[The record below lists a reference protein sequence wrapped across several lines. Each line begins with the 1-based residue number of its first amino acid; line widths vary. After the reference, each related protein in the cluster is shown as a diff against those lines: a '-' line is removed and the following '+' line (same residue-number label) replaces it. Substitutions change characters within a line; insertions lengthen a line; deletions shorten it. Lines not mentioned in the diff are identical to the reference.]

1 MKLAAVFALVL
12 TSCTARKLGNALRPE
27 EVTLGRSTGTSS
39 LSGQVNT
46 WWEDEEWPVEMDG
59 ESESTSVALTWHLPS
74 MNDSPSRQEREDIR
88 ASSVILDLAEE
99 EANELPMTTGA
110 TFQADGRHAAIF
122 AGVIGLLIIFLLIK
136 LRRSNGWH

>member
-1 MKLAAVFALVL
+1 MLKYFIPFLLVA
-12 TSCTARKLGNALRPE
+12 SCSTPAQNAILPDE
-27 EVTLGRSTGTSS
+27 LTLGHGRGTSQM
-39 LSGQVNT
+39 GGTVT
-46 WWEDEEWPVEMDG
+46 PWWENEEWPVDMEG
-59 ESESTSVALTWHLPS
+59 ESESMYVALTWDLPS
-74 MNDSPSRQEREDIR
+74 INDEPKSTERGDVR

-99 EANELPMTTGA
+99 EAENTPIGAGA